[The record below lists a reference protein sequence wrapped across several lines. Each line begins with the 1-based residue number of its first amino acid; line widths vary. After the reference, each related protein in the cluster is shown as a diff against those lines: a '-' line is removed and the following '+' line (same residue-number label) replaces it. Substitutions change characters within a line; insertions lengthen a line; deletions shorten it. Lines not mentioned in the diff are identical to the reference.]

1 MNKIIELELTDPST
15 GDTQEYIFEVTHERY
30 HKLVNTLSTSR
41 DKVAPMH
48 NFAVACVDKDQKPD
62 FTKLLMAEVGLA
74 EKVTGALMDEF
85 LSDVEVTVKK
95 PKPMPSTSEVAI

>member
-1 MNKIIELELTDPST
+1 MNKLIELELTHPST
-15 GDTQEYIFEVTHERY
+15 GMVEEYRFEVTSDRY

-48 NFAVACVDKDQKPD
+48 NFAVACVDKDQKSD
-62 FTKLLMAEVGLA
+62 FTQLLMAQVGLS

-95 PKPMPSTSEVAI
+95 PKPTPTTSEVAI